1 MFQEPPS
8 SDAKLLSQL
17 EHNPYHLGTSAV
29 IKSNYEQEKHPT
41 KEERSQTNL
50 LSESHPFQRSSL
62 ISNHRSNSKLDSCEI
77 PDKSSVPDLFPT
89 PTFVQAKEGR
99 YSSSLASVAVGSHD
113 SMGSSPNEDCK
124 FMGNRAKSAGILV
137 EKVTRRQ
144 CFLCKK

>member
-62 ISNHRSNSKLDSCEI
+62 ISNHSSNAKVDSCEI
-77 PDKSSVPDLFPT
+77 LDKSSILDLSPT
-89 PTFVQAKEGR
+89 PNFVHAKGGR
-99 YSSSLASVAVGSHD
+99 YSSSLTSIVVGSKAPLQD
-113 SMGSSPNEDCK
+113 NKDCN
-124 FMGNRAKSAGILV
+124 FMGNQEKTKGILV
-137 EKVTRRQ
+137 EKVTRR
-144 CFLCKK
+144 